1 MTAKTFITKIIAT
14 IMVLV
19 IAASFTAHTQVH
31 AFEDPTYYKT
41 TIKKMGRNHFELI
54 IDGRKIKDETIT
66 STCGTLAILDGF
78 EATRDRIIAS
88 FKFNPNDY
96 YNYTYEDYQEGDFLN
111 KLFTGIFP
119 KYDPNEYTC
128 QQKND
133 VVNIVRFT
141 KGFLNRLWRIQ
152 GLGAT
157 LYCSMF

>member
-1 MTAKTFITKIIAT
+1 MTAKTFLTKIIAT
-14 IMVLV
+14 LMVLV
-19 IAASFTAHTQVH
+19 IAASFTAHTHVH

-88 FKFNPNDY
+88 FK
-96 YNYTYEDYQEGDFLN
+96 LN
-111 KLFTGIFP
+111 
-119 KYDPNEYTC
+119 PNEYTC

-141 KGFLNRLWRIQ
+141 KGFLNRLWGIQ